1 MKKPVEIEI
10 KLPLESVTK
19 GRALLRKH
27 GFKVF
32 APRVLEENLVLDS
45 ESRTLY
51 NRGLLLRVR
60 RAGKIVT
67 CTSKGPESIGG
78 PHKRREEN
86 EFQASDF
93 KAIMAVFETIGFRE
107 AFRYEKYRTEFSRA
121 GEHGHATLD
130 ETPIGAF
137 MELEGSA
144 AWINRT
150 AKLLGFPQATWITLS
165 YARLYSQWCE
175 AKGITPTNMKF

>member
-1 MKKPVEIEI
+1 VKKPVAIEI
-10 KLPLESVTK
+10 KLPLESVAK

-27 GFKVF
+27 GFRIF
-32 APRVLEENLVLDS
+32 APRVFEENLVLDNEARS
-45 ESRTLY
+45 LY
-51 NRGLLLRVR
+51 NLGLLLRVR

-93 KAIMAVFETIGFRE
+93 NAVMAVFATIGFRE

-121 GEHGHATLD
+121 GEHGHVTLD
-130 ETPIGAF
+130 ETPIGSF

-150 AKLLGFPQATWITLS
+150 AKLLGFPQEVWITLS
-165 YARLYSQWCE
+165 YARLYNQWSE
-175 AKGITPTNMKF
+175 TRGITPTNMKF

>member
-1 MKKPVEIEI
+1 VKKPVEIEI
-10 KLPLESVTK
+10 KVPVESAAK

-32 APRVLEENLVLDS
+32 APRVFEENLVLDNEARS
-45 ESRTLY
+45 LY
-51 NRGLLLRVR
+51 NLGLLLRVR
-60 RAGKIVT
+60 RAGKTVT
-67 CTSKGPESIGG
+67 CTSKGPESVGG

-93 KAIMAVFETIGFRE
+93 DSTLAVFATIGFRE
-107 AFRYEKYRTEFSRA
+107 AFRYEKYRTEFSRP
-121 GEHGHATLD
+121 GESGHVTLD
-130 ETPIGAF
+130 ETPIGVF

-150 AKLLGFPQATWITLS
+150 AKLLGFPQEIWVTLS
-165 YARLYSQWCE
+165 YARLYKEWCE
-175 AKGITPTNMKF
+175 ARGIPATDMRF